1 VETPSLP
8 AAGCPACNA
17 RDELIAAQAAAI
29 TELQAKVERLER
41 LVSRNSGNSSF
52 PPSMDAQPGRRRPK
66 ARRRPADGTRGP
78 GKQPGAPGSFL
89 AWRKDPDERVDVFP
103 EGMCGCG
110 AALAAGSDLGVVAS
124 HQQVEIPQVTARV
137 IQHDRHAVACACGAI
152 RQAPLPVGAGSA
164 GTVTYG
170 PNLQAWCVYLMV
182 AHAVPVHRCAELIES
197 LTGARPSA
205 GFVHGMLARAA
216 AAVAVVNKLIRA
228 LIIMAHAVCCDETP
242 VRAGPGPAWHKRH
255 LLVAATPALTYYM
268 LGDRTT
274 ASFKTFVL
282 PDLAGVVVHDR
293 YQVYDHPQLGTLT
306 HQLCCA
312 HLLRDLEDAAQTYL
326 GASWPAQITH
336 ALQGLIHAASSARQA
351 GLAAV
356 PTHIASPLI
365 SAYRDGIHT
374 GLSDLQERGGTT
386 RQHRQRLLEDLR
398 DREDD
403 VLRFVS
409 DLRIPPTSNQ
419 AERDLR
425 PAKTQEKI
433 SGRLRSE
440 QTTRHRYAIRGYLS
454 TASKHGTSVLTALRD
469 AIAGNPWMPPIP
481 AQP

>member
-1 VETPSLP
+1 MP
-8 AAGCPACNA
+8 
-17 RDELIAAQAAAI
+17 
-29 TELQAKVERLER
+29 
-41 LVSRNSGNSSF
+41 
-52 PPSMDAQPGRRRPK
+52 
-66 ARRRPADGTRGP
+66 
-78 GKQPGAPGSFL
+78 
-89 AWRKDPDERVDVFP
+89 
-103 EGMCGCG
+103 
-110 AALAAGSDLGVVAS
+110 
-124 HQQVEIPQVTARV
+124 
-137 IQHDRHAVACACGAI
+137 
-152 RQAPLPVGAGSA
+152 
-164 GTVTYG
+164 
-170 PNLQAWCVYLMV
+170 
-182 AHAVPVHRCAELIES
+182 
-197 LTGARPSA
+197 
-205 GFVHGMLARAA
+205 
-216 AAVAVVNKLIRA
+216 
-228 LIIMAHAVCCDETP
+228 
-242 VRAGPGPAWHKRH
+242 
-255 LLVAATPALTYYM
+255 
-268 LGDRTT
+268 GDRTT

-282 PDLAGVVVHDR
+282 PGLAGVVVHDR
-293 YQVYDHPQLGTLT
+293 YQVYDHPQPGTLT

-374 GLSDLQERGGTT
+374 GLSDLQKRGGTT

-433 SGRLRSE
+433 SGRLGQNKPPASATPSAATSPPPANTAPACSPPCATRSPE
-440 QTTRHRYAIRGYLS
+440 PMDAPHPGPALTTSQPKDECYARR
-454 TASKHGTSVLTALRD
+454 AHPGT
-469 AIAGNPWMPPIP
+469 
-481 AQP
+481 

>member
-1 VETPSLP
+1 MP
-8 AAGCPACNA
+8 
-17 RDELIAAQAAAI
+17 R
-29 TELQAKVERLER
+29 
-41 LVSRNSGNSSF
+41 
-52 PPSMDAQPGRRRPK
+52 
-66 ARRRPADGTRGP
+66 
-78 GKQPGAPGSFL
+78 
-89 AWRKDPDERVDVFP
+89 
-103 EGMCGCG
+103 
-110 AALAAGSDLGVVAS
+110 
-124 HQQVEIPQVTARV
+124 
-137 IQHDRHAVACACGAI
+137 
-152 RQAPLPVGAGSA
+152 
-164 GTVTYG
+164 
-170 PNLQAWCVYLMV
+170 
-182 AHAVPVHRCAELIES
+182 
-197 LTGARPSA
+197 
-205 GFVHGMLARAA
+205 
-216 AAVAVVNKLIRA
+216 
-228 LIIMAHAVCCDETP
+228 
-242 VRAGPGPAWHKRH
+242 KRH

-268 LGDRTT
+268 PGDRTT

-282 PDLAGVVVHDR
+282 PGLAGVVVHDR
-293 YQVYDHPQLGTLT
+293 YQVYDHPQPGTLT

-374 GLSDLQERGGTT
+374 GLSDLQKRGGTT

-433 SGRLRSE
+433 SGRAAVRTNHPPALRHPRLPLHR
-440 QTTRHRYAIRGYLS
+440 QQTRHQRAHRP
-454 TASKHGTSVLTALRD
+454 ARRD
-469 AIAGNPWMPPIP
+469 RREPTRRPPIP

>member
-1 VETPSLP
+1 MP
-8 AAGCPACNA
+8 
-17 RDELIAAQAAAI
+17 
-29 TELQAKVERLER
+29 
-41 LVSRNSGNSSF
+41 
-52 PPSMDAQPGRRRPK
+52 
-66 ARRRPADGTRGP
+66 
-78 GKQPGAPGSFL
+78 
-89 AWRKDPDERVDVFP
+89 
-103 EGMCGCG
+103 
-110 AALAAGSDLGVVAS
+110 
-124 HQQVEIPQVTARV
+124 
-137 IQHDRHAVACACGAI
+137 
-152 RQAPLPVGAGSA
+152 
-164 GTVTYG
+164 
-170 PNLQAWCVYLMV
+170 
-182 AHAVPVHRCAELIES
+182 
-197 LTGARPSA
+197 
-205 GFVHGMLARAA
+205 
-216 AAVAVVNKLIRA
+216 
-228 LIIMAHAVCCDETP
+228 
-242 VRAGPGPAWHKRH
+242 
-255 LLVAATPALTYYM
+255 
-268 LGDRTT
+268 GDRTT

-282 PDLAGVVVHDR
+282 PGLAGVVVHDR

-365 SAYRDGIHT
+365 AAYRDGIHT

-440 QTTRHRYAIRGYLS
+440 QTTRQRYAIRGYLS